1 MISIEHI
8 LSHCNEEQLQSILDS
23 SLTIMKHMEFV
34 TGRTCSQL
42 AVENEQFW
50 KVYGLNALTLS
61 ELAAR
66 AQGHRKQIVEP
77 IK

>member
-1 MISIEHI
+1 MISIENI
-8 LSHCNEEQLQSILDS
+8 LSHCTEEQLESILDS

>member
-1 MISIEHI
+1 MITIEQI
-8 LSHCNEEQLQSILDS
+8 LSRCTEEQLETIPDS
-23 SLTIMKHMEFV
+23 SRTIVKHMEFV
-34 TGRTCSQL
+34 TGRPCSQL